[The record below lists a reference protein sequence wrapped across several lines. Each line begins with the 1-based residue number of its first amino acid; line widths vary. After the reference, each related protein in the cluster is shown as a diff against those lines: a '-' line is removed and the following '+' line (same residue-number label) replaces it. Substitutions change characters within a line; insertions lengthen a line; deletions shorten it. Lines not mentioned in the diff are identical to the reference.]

1 MLTADVIHG
10 FSASLLQKNFD
21 GAVESPSCHLE
32 WWELCCKPKCPLV
45 AIAAPRNHAK
55 STAIS
60 FAYTLACVLFRERQY
75 VLLVSDTVTQAV
87 QFLGDIKKELAENE
101 QIRALFKIKD
111 FLKEADDDIIV
122 ICEDGHQFR
131 IQAKGSEQKV
141 RGLKWRNKR
150 PDLIV
155 CDDLEND
162 EIVMNKERREKFRKW
177 FYSALLPCRSVN
189 GIVRF
194 VGTIL
199 HADSLLERLMPK
211 QYDKRNTVF
220 LGLKTFNRT
229 RRTDGWESIK
239 YKAHNE
245 DFSQILWKSK
255 FDVAAEK
262 EGLKGAEA
270 YFRALRN
277 GFIENGHPEGYSQEY
292 LNIPID
298 ESISYFKR
306 NDFLAVQEED
316 REKYVE
322 YYITADLA
330 ISKEEHADYSVF
342 LVAAVDQDRTIYI
355 HDVVRERL
363 DGREIVDMVL
373 TLEKIYKPE
382 VFGIEKMQVSQAIGP
397 FLREEMI
404 RTDTWPNLVQLEHQ
418 GKDKTARSRS
428 IQARLRAHTIK
439 FNKGAN
445 WYPDFENEVCAFPR
459 GKHDDQVDC
468 FAYLGMLLDKVLE
481 APTEQ
486 EIADDDYYESLSR
499 SRADGAGRSA
509 VTGY

>member
-1 MLTADVIHG
+1 MLTAETIHG

-21 GAVESPSCHLE
+21 GAVESPACHLE
-32 WWELCCKPKCPLV
+32 WWELCCEPLSPLV

-87 QFLGDIKKELAENE
+87 QFLGDIKRELADNE
-101 QIRALFKIKD
+101 QIRSLFAVKEFI
-111 FLKEADDDIIV
+111 KEADDDIIV
-122 ICEDGHQFR
+122 LCEDGHKFR

-141 RGLKWRNKR
+141 RGLKWNNKR

-177 FYSALLPCRSVN
+177 FYGALLPCRSVN

-211 QYDKRNTVF
+211 QYDKRNTRY
-220 LGLKTFNRT
+220 LGLKTFNLKKIAN
-229 RRTDGWESIK
+229 WKSVK

-245 DFSQILWKSK
+245 DYTQFLWKSK
-255 FDVAAEK
+255 FDAAALK
-262 EGLKGAEA
+262 EGLSGAKE
-270 YFRALRN
+270 YFVSLRQSFLDQ
-277 GFIENGHPEGYSQEY
+277 GLPETYSQEY
-292 LNIPID
+292 LNVPID
-298 ESISYFKR
+298 ESVSYFKR
-306 NDFLAVQEED
+306 TDFLPVLED
-316 REKYVE
+316 DRKKYVQ

-330 ISKEEHADYSVF
+330 ISKEDTADFSVF
-342 LVAAVDQDRTIYI
+342 CVAAVDENRTIYI
-355 HDVVRERL
+355 HDIVKERM

-373 TLEKIYKPE
+373 ALEKAYHPE

-397 FLREEMI
+397 FLREEMVRRDI
-404 RTDTWPNLVQLEHQ
+404 WPNLYQLEHQ
-418 GKDKTARSRS
+418 GKDKIARGRS
-428 IQARLRAHTIK
+428 IQARMRAHTVK
-439 FNKGAN
+439 FNKSED
-445 WYPDFENEVCAFPR
+445 WYPDFENEMVSFPR
-459 GKHDDQVDC
+459 GKHDDCVDTM
-468 FAYLGMLLDKVLE
+468 AYLGMLLDKVLE
-481 APTEQ
+481 APTRE
-486 EIADDDYYESLSR
+486 ELANEEYNDELGRTTER
-499 SRADGAGRSA
+499 SGRST